1 MKKKISFLIAVICAF
16 LCISISYMLFDIHF
30 LEYEMFDSDIVW
42 MDAISAICMF
52 VLLAIIH
59 VCNRFFDASK
69 TCYVKPLLFD
79 RWCQNTVFISC
90 VTIAISF
97 FTYYRNAY
105 AFSPRN
111 TPFYALM
118 QSFALGVIVCA
129 VVMYVR
135 SYNAKLT
142 REKRIKQC
150 MPKKKT
156 FTLLVEEISEE
167 GEWIH
172 IKGNVN
178 GVVRRKDDFFL
189 YASNGKLNIVP
200 NFKIYQ
206 NGIHKTCVKDE
217 DIEIVFLKKYV
228 LHSLQKYCVAS
239 NVLGVVKL
247 KGENHIDS
255 PIMNAL
261 LLGYRKHYND
271 VTFMKQLLQTISKS
285 QFLLGA
291 NAIDD
296 LHLEIIETLR
306 QNAKLS
312 FPSILAD
319 ANDKPLHLLPV
330 FTDWQAMYQWEALM
344 KSKNAVSMIYPYE
357 EVYNIMKQG
366 FDGIVLNPY
375 GPASFVIPYDLATD
389 ILRMM
394 KKV

>member
-30 LEYEMFDSDIVW
+30 LEYEMFGSDIVW
-42 MDAISAICMF
+42 MDAISAICII
-52 VLLAIIH
+52 LLLTIIH

-69 TCYVKPLLFD
+69 TCYVQSVLFD

-90 VTIAISF
+90 VTIAISI
-97 FTYYRNAY
+97 FTYYKNTY

-111 TPFYALM
+111 TSFYALIE
-118 QSFALGVIVCA
+118 SFALGVIVCA
-129 VVMYVR
+129 ILMYVR
-135 SYNAKLT
+135 SYKAKQT
-142 REKRIKQC
+142 REIRIIQC
-150 MPKKKT
+150 LPKKKT
-156 FTLLVEEISEE
+156 FTILVEEISEE
-167 GEWIH
+167 NEWMR
-172 IKGNVN
+172 IKGNVF
-178 GVVRRKDDFFL
+178 GIIREKDDLFI
-189 YASNGKLNIVP
+189 YAPNGKLNIVP
-200 NFKIYQ
+200 KFKIYQ
-206 NGIHKTCVKDE
+206 NGIHKKHVKDE
-217 DIEIVFLKKYV
+217 EIEIVFLKKYV

-247 KGENHIDS
+247 KSENHIDS
-255 PIMNAL
+255 PMMNAL
-261 LLGYRKHYND
+261 LQGYRKHYND
-271 VTFMKQLLQTISKS
+271 VAFMKQILQTISKS

-291 NAIDD
+291 NAIDN
-296 LHLEIIETLR
+296 LHLEIVETLR

-319 ANDKPLHLLPV
+319 ASDKPLHLLPV

-389 ILRMM
+389 ILQMM
-394 KKV
+394 KKS